1 MTASTITIVTKN
13 TPQSY
18 TGGTT
23 AAAKGTV
30 LSVVEVDS
38 NFINLKEGII
48 VLEAEL
54 AATDTSIRSY
64 VNTNFIQSFSPVFYG
79 VPISP
84 DPGISGSS
92 SQVQTIGGVNLLV
105 SPLSSIVNSPT
116 TGNLALSS
124 QLSAKANIN
133 SPQFTGVP
141 QLTGTLYNFS
151 NYDANNNYIPKVALR

>member
-54 AATDTSIRSY
+54 AVLEADLAATDASIRSY
-64 VNTNFIQSFSPVFYG
+64 VNTNFIQAFSPVFMVFQY
-79 VPISP
+79 PQT
-84 DPGISGSS
+84 PG
-92 SQVQTIGGVNLLV
+92 LRE
-105 SPLSSIVNSPT
+105 
-116 TGNLALSS
+116 ALHRF
-124 QLSAKANIN
+124 K
-133 SPQFTGVP
+133 
-141 QLTGTLYNFS
+141 
-151 NYDANNNYIPKVALR
+151 R

>member
-54 AATDTSIRSY
+54 AVLEADLAATDASIRSY
-64 VNTNFIQSFSPVFYG
+64 VNTNFIQAFSPVFYG

-84 DPGISGSS
+84 DPGASGSS
-92 SQVQTIGGVNLLV
+92 SQVQTIGGVNLLL
-105 SPLSSIVNSPT
+105 SPISSIINSPT
-116 TGNLALSS
+116 TGNVALSS

-133 SPQFTGVP
+133 SPQFKGVP
-141 QLTGTLYNFS
+141 QIKGT
-151 NYDANNNYIPKVALR
+151 